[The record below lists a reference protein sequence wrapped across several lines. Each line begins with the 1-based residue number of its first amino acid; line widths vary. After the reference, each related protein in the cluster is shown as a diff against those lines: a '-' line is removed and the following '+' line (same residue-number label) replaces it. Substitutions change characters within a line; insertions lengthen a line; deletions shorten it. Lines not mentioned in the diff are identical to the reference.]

1 MQVII
6 VCIQDR
12 NYFSFFTC
20 RYSFQLLETQNF
32 FTIYH
37 PFLLCLEIFLCC
49 VISCMV
55 TREFSCLIILL
66 FVYIGV
72 VQVFTYL
79 LSIQVCEENK
89 QYTFCLMAGSQGLD
103 QKAQYYL
110 YIFTCI
116 LDYLFYS
123 REKQVELSMDDIYL
137 KKILTFI
144 HC

>member
-12 NYFSFFTC
+12 NYFSFLLAG
-20 RYSFQLLETQNF
+20 SFELLETQNF
-32 FTIYH
+32 FAIYH